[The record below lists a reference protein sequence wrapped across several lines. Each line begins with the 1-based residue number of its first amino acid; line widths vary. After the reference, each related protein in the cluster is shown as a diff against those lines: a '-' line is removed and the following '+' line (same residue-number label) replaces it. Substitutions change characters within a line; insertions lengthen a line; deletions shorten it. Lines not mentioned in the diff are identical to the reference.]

1 MRESPGM
8 AQAGFE
14 IVGSYR
20 FSHEAE
26 LARAALDAAEIRA
39 WVFDEAQI
47 RMRWY
52 LGDALG
58 GIKVAV
64 RREDAADARAFLERD
79 FSVALR
85 NVPESHLPP
94 APEEVC
100 PACGGDTFMRIRRRA
115 LPGRAQWL
123 LLLASALFAGGPL
136 PHYRFAVARRCR
148 ACGHED
154 PGCTTASS

>member
-1 MRESPGM
+1 MPG
-8 AQAGFE
+8 AFE
-14 IVGSYR
+14 IVGTYR
-20 FSHEAE
+20 FPHQAE
-26 LARAALDAAEIRA
+26 LARAALTSAEIRA

-64 RREDAADARAFLERD
+64 RSEDAADARAFLERD

-100 PACGGDTFMRIRRRA
+100 PACGSDSFKQVRRRET
-115 LPGRAQWL
+115 PGGVEWL
-123 LLLASALFAGGPL
+123 LVLASALLAGGPL
-136 PHYRFAVARRCR
+136 PHYRFAVGGRCN
-148 ACGHED
+148 ACGHRE
-154 PGCTTASS
+154 

>member
-1 MRESPGM
+1 M

-26 LARAALDAAEIRA
+26 LARATLDAAEIRA

-47 RMRWY
+47 RMRWF

-79 FSVALR
+79 FSASLR
-85 NVPESHLPP
+85 NVRESHLPP

-100 PACGGDTFMRIRRRA
+100 PACGSDTFMRIRRRT

-123 LLLASALFAGGPL
+123 LLLASALLAGVPL
-136 PHYRFAVARRCR
+136 PHYRFAVAGRCS

-154 PGCTTASS
+154 A

>member
-1 MRESPGM
+1 MREYPGM
-8 AQAGFE
+8 SQAGFE

-26 LARAALDAAEIRA
+26 LARATLDAAEIRA

-47 RMRWY
+47 RMRWF

-64 RREDAADARAFLERD
+64 RSEDAADARAFLERD

-100 PACGGDTFMRIRRRA
+100 PACGSDTFMRIRRRT

-123 LLLASALFAGGPL
+123 LLLTSALLAGGPL
-136 PHYRFAVARRCR
+136 PHYRFAVAGRCR

-154 PGCTTASS
+154 G

>member
-1 MRESPGM
+1 VPPVRELARQGDL
-8 AQAGFE
+8 E
-14 IVGSYR
+14 IVGAYR
-20 FSHEAE
+20 FSHEAD
-26 LARAALDAAEIRA
+26 LARATLDAAEIRA

-47 RMRWY
+47 RMRWF

-64 RREDAADARAFLERD
+64 RHEDAAEARAVLERD

-100 PACGGDTFMRIRRRA
+100 PACGADTFVRIRRRT
-115 LPGRAQWL
+115 LPGGVEWL
-123 LLLASALFAGGPL
+123 LVLASTVFAGGPL
-136 PHYRFAVARRCR
+136 PHYRFAVAGRCK
-148 ACGHED
+148 ACGHE
-154 PGCTTASS
+154 A